1 MSSEKGEHLWS
12 SNFPDWLYN
21 RLEELGF
28 DALVYTRYIMS
39 VLKQPMPTKDE
50 QGRRDAMPNS
60 NRSTL
65 FECLMSSDMERES
78 VNVFVDDIIGKHA
91 QWERYVCEKRCLTL
105 PINISLAGN
114 LKEARR
120 FLSYDEAFPPLLQSA
135 GEIQT
140 NVKRSANNGERET
153 NEGFANL
160 GKDASAKDEEEAGCT
175 NRSSGATPSKR
186 PKLLEEASVPNSCAA
201 PLRRTDRCS
210 IASDDDDGELFDEI
224 SRVVL
229 AFNNAVPCSTCVF
242 PGLAKTGC
250 CCEVGRLLGIWKGD
264 TGDAS
269 SLWNLQQRQFPCAFQ
284 NFLFGQQKHWLGADH
299 CSKAKSGDVDSFEC
313 LLLNGQS
320 TQGRVA
326 DPFVSTWTYPLGPT
340 IPLHKVSKFAFSVK
354 DWVTGKCP
362 MPTYSSNNGVR
373 SAAIGDPLLQKQERY
388 GCYYEKAMQK
398 GKRRQ
403 AKVRL
408 DPNEIPI
415 TTATHFIPIRSESL
429 EKGYYPFLNSEPT
442 RNDIGRSQQ
451 DVDEIQLDGEYFVY
465 HDSPAEEE
473 EETSKEQWP
482 TISKTLKRS
491 LTVKFKRAKMDK
503 FCQTD
508 RLVPEREGA
517 AEIASRS
524 SDQLDG
530 RTKNT
535 SSGKE
540 TVDSKGLLKRSTA
553 NSGSSSE
560 CHPGSRLPEALPREL
575 WQYQDEKDDELLIRY
590 VSNISLI
597 APLDSLA
604 PSVGGM

>member
-91 QWERYVCEKRCLTL
+91 QWERYVCEKRKQWSEKRAE
-105 PINISLAGN
+105 NHRSSFSSN
-114 LKEARR
+114 
-120 FLSYDEAFPPLLQSA
+120 YDEAFPPLLQSA
-135 GEIQT
+135 GESQT
-140 NVKRSANNGERET
+140 NVKRSADNGECET
-153 NEGFANL
+153 NEEFANL
-160 GKDASAKDEEEAGCT
+160 GKDASAKDEEEVRCT

-186 PKLLEEASVPNSCAA
+186 PKLLEETAEPDSRAA
-201 PLRRTDRCS
+201 PLRRTDHCS

-250 CCEVGRLLGIWKGD
+250 CCEVGRILGIWKGD

-269 SLWNLQQRQFPCAFQ
+269 SLWNLQQRQLPCAFQ
-284 NFLFGQQKHWLGADH
+284 NFLIGQQKQWLGADH
-299 CSKAKSGDVDSFEC
+299 CSKAKSGEVDSFQC
-313 LLLNGQS
+313 FLLNGQS
-320 TQGRVA
+320 GQRRVA

-362 MPTYSSNNGVR
+362 MPTYPSNNGAR
-373 SAAIGDPLLQKQERY
+373 NAAIGDPLLQFQNQERF

-415 TTATHFIPIRSESL
+415 TTETHFIPIRSDSL
-429 EKGYYPFLNSEPT
+429 EKGYYPFLNAEPM
-442 RNDIGRSQQ
+442 RNDVGQSQL

-473 EETSKEQWP
+473 EESCKEQLP
-482 TISKTLKRS
+482 TLSKNLKRS

-508 RLVPEREGA
+508 RLVPEREA
-517 AEIASRS
+517 TAEIATS

-535 SSGKE
+535 SSVKE
-540 TVDSKGLLKRSTA
+540 IVETREVLKKTLA

-560 CHPGSRLPEALPREL
+560 CHPGSRLSETLPREL